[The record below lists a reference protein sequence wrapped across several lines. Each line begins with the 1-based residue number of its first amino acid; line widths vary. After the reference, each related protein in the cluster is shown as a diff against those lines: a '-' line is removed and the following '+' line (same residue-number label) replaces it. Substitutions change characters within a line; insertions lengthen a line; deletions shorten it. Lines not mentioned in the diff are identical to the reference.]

1 MSTYKEAGVDIE
13 KADRF
18 VSFLKERLNN
28 LNKNLKQALPFG
40 AFAAGFLVE
49 DCDLVITSTTDGVG
63 TKLKIAQNVNV
74 HNTVGIDLVG
84 MNVNDI
90 ITTGSKPTAFLDYI
104 AIGKIEEY
112 TINPLIEGIITG
124 CEEANTPLVGG
135 ETAEMPAFYKDGEYD
150 LAGFCIG
157 VCKKDEIITGQDVK
171 EGDIIIAIP
180 SSGFHSNGFS
190 LVRYILEKHNIKY
203 KDYIKEFRKELW
215 EILLTPTRIY
225 VKDVLG
231 LKNKIQIKAMAH
243 ITGGGIPG
251 NLVRVIPDGLRAVI
265 EKYPIPDLFLWFQK
279 LGNINK
285 EEMYKTFNM
294 GIGFMIIIK
303 EKDKEVALNTI
314 KDSFVVGHIEQS
326 KDNSK
331 IVLNDI

>member
-18 VSFLKERLNN
+18 VGFLKERLNN

-63 TKLKIAQNVNV
+63 TKLKIAQSVNV

-104 AIGKIEEY
+104 AIGKIEES

-135 ETAEMPAFYKDGEYD
+135 ETAEMPAFYKEGEYD

-190 LVRYILEKHNIKY
+190 LIRYILEKNNLNY
-203 KDYIKEFRKELW
+203 DTYIKDLNKNLGEL
-215 EILLTPTRIY
+215 LLTPTKIY

-231 LKNKIQIKAMAH
+231 LKSKIQIKAMAH

-265 EKYPIPDLFLWFQK
+265 EKYYIPDLFLWFQK

-303 EKDKEVALNTI
+303 EKDKEVALSTI

>member
-18 VSFLKERLNN
+18 VGFLKERLNN